1 MLKNLLANPGDMDL
15 IPAPGRSPGE
25 RNRNPRQH
33 SCLKNLR
40 DRGACG
46 LQPMGLQRV
55 RHDLATKQQI
65 FHFTVFEKVIR
76 DLV

>member
-1 MLKNLLANPGDMDL
+1 MQEMWIWSLGQEDPLEKETATHASILVWKIWWTEEPG
-15 IPAPGRSPGE
+15 
-25 RNRNPRQH
+25 
-33 SCLKNLR
+33 
-40 DRGACG
+40 G
-46 LQPMGLQRV
+46 LQSIGLQRV